1 MNCSFCGRMS
11 ASAGLRVLGFC
22 LCKDCLERLIDQSP
36 ARREYDW
43 VVGFVR
49 RGLVEPLLVDDTAEE
64 SVAAL
69 RGQEGQELARG
80 DDNVIVF
87 PALA

>member
-1 MNCSFCGRMS
+1 MNCSFCGRMA

-22 LCKDCLERLIDQSP
+22 LCKDCLEKLIAQAP

-43 VVGFVR
+43 FVGFVR
-49 RGLVEPLLVDDTAEE
+49 RGLVEPLLVDGTAEA
-64 SVAAL
+64 SVVAR
-69 RGQEGQELARG
+69 RGQEGQALAKG
-80 DDNVIVF
+80 DKVIVF

>member
-1 MNCSFCGRMS
+1 MPCSFCGRM
-11 ASAGLRVLGFC
+11 AAAVGLRVMDFC
-22 LCKDCLERLIDQSP
+22 LCGDCLERLIDQSP

-43 VVGFVR
+43 FVGFVR

-64 SVAAL
+64 SVVAR
-69 RGQEGQELARG
+69 RGQEGQALARG
-80 DDNVIVF
+80 NKVIVF

>member
-1 MNCSFCGRMS
+1 MTCSFCGRM
-11 ASAGLRVLGFC
+11 AAAVGLQVMDFC
-22 LCKDCLERLIDQSP
+22 LCKDCLERLIAQSP

-43 VVGFVR
+43 FVGFVR
-49 RGLVEPLLVDDTAEE
+49 RGLVEPLLVDDTEE
-64 SVAAL
+64 ASVAAL
-69 RGQEGQELARG
+69 QGQEGQALARG

>member
-1 MNCSFCGRMS
+1 MTCSFCGRM
-11 ASAGLRVLGFC
+11 AAVVGVRVMDFC
-22 LCKDCLERLIDQSP
+22 LCGDCLEKLIAQAP

-43 VVGFVR
+43 FVGFVR
-49 RGLVEPLLVDDTAEE
+49 RGLVEPLLVDDTAEA